1 MPVPARFIL
10 AVSCILAI
18 TDAADAQTDFYRA
31 PSSAVVAAPGT
42 LVRQEVIDGAPLGA
56 TAYRMLYHSTGLD
69 NKPTLV
75 SGVVIV
81 PPGDPPP
88 GGRPIVAWAHP
99 TSGVVPRCAP
109 SLAIFLFEQIQGLR
123 SFVRDGYVVAATD
136 YPGLGTVGPH
146 PYLVGISEARA
157 VIDSVRVAAQLP
169 GAGGGKK
176 YVVWGHSQGGHA
188 ALFTGIITKSYAPEL
203 DLLGVAAAAPATD
216 LVTLM
221 NEDIDSVGGKN
232 ITAMTLWSWQR
243 VFDANMNK
251 VVDRRAIPV
260 VDKLATE
267 CIEGPFDIRT
277 RQRTEQPLEQ
287 YFLTTKHPSDVEPW
301 HTLLAKNS
309 PGALPPEI
317 PVFLAQGTDD
327 VIISPKVTRD
337 YAAMLCSAGSKVRI
351 LSMPNIGHGR
361 AAQASTRALLE
372 WASDRFAGKSPP
384 DDCSRRKGALALSS
398 SHFDPSR
405 TSSLRY
411 TGHAHPPQDA
421 PDSVEE
427 CRTIVH

>member
-1 MPVPARFIL
+1 LHNEPI
-10 AVSCILAI
+10 
-18 TDAADAQTDFYRA
+18 
-31 PSSAVVAAPGT
+31 
-42 LVRQEVIDGAPLGA
+42 
-56 TAYRMLYHSTGLD
+56 
-69 NKPTLV
+69 LV

-136 YPGLGTVGPH
+136 YPGLGTEGPH

-169 GAGGGKK
+169 GAGGGHKF
-176 YVVWGHSQGGHA
+176 VVWGHSQGGHA
-188 ALFTGIITKSYAPEL
+188 SLFTGIIAKAYAPEL

-243 VFDANMNK
+243 VFDANMDK
-251 VVDRRAIPV
+251 VVDRRAIPAI
-260 VDKLATE
+260 DQLAQE
-267 CIEGPFDIRT
+267 CIEGPFDLKN

-287 YFLTTKHPSDVEPW
+287 YFLTTKHPSDIEPW
-301 HTLLAKNS
+301 HTLLAQNS
-309 PGALPPEI
+309 PGASPPEI

-327 VIISPKVTRD
+327 VIIHPDVTKAF
-337 YAAMLCSAGSKVRI
+337 AATLCKAGSKVRL
-351 LSMPNIGHGR
+351 LSMPNIGHGW
-361 AAQASTRALLE
+361 AAQASTEAMLG
-372 WASDRFAGKSPP
+372 WTSNRFARKAVPN
-384 DDCSRRKGALALSS
+384 DCSR
-398 SHFDPSR
+398 
-405 TSSLRY
+405 
-411 TGHAHPPQDA
+411 
-421 PDSVEE
+421 
-427 CRTIVH
+427 

>member
-1 MPVPARFIL
+1 MSVTSRLVL
-10 AVSCILAI
+10 ATLCMLAGA
-18 TDAADAQTDFYRA
+18 DAANAQTAFYRA
-31 PSSAVVAAPGT
+31 PPSQAEGAAGT

-56 TAYRMLYHSTGLD
+56 TTYRVLYRSTGLD
-69 NKPTLV
+69 NKPILV

-136 YPGLGTVGPH
+136 YPGLGTAGPH
-146 PYLVGISEARA
+146 PYLVGTSEARA
-157 VIDSVRVAAQLP
+157 VIDSVRVAGTLP

-176 YVVWGHSQGGHA
+176 FMVWGHSQGGHA
-188 ALFTGIITKSYAPEL
+188 ALFTGIIAKSYAPEL

-221 NEDIDSVGGKN
+221 NDDIDTVGGKN

-243 VFDANMNK
+243 VFDANMDK
-251 VVDRRAIPV
+251 VVDRRAIPAI
-260 VDKLATE
+260 DQLAQE
-267 CIEGPFDIRT
+267 CIEGPFDIRL
-277 RQRTEQPLEQ
+277 RQKTEQPLEQ

-301 HTLLAKNS
+301 HTLLANNS
-309 PGALPPEI
+309 PGTLPSEI

-327 VIISPKVTRD
+327 VIIQPKVTQD
-337 YAAMLCSAGSKVRI
+337 YTAKLCGAGSKVRI
-351 LSMPNIGHGR
+351 LSMLNIGHGR
-361 AAQASTRALLE
+361 AAQASTQAMLD
-372 WASDRFAGKSPP
+372 WASDRFAGKAAP
-384 DDCSRRKGALALSS
+384 DDCSR
-398 SHFDPSR
+398 
-405 TSSLRY
+405 
-411 TGHAHPPQDA
+411 
-421 PDSVEE
+421 
-427 CRTIVH
+427 